1 MRNKY
6 YDYLVKNNLILM
18 YEILPSSKVRDG

>member
-18 YEILPSSKVRDG
+18 YEILPSSKVRDR